1 LNLALI
7 IIFATIILSSF
18 LGIYAGRRV
27 KMNLENWTVGGRRFG
42 IILIWLLMAGEIYTT
57 FTFLGASGWAYSKGA
72 PTFYILIYGALA
84 YTFSFFVLPALWKVG
99 KRYGLH
105 TQPDFFI
112 KRYDSRYL
120 GVFVAVIGV
129 VCIIPYLQLQL
140 KGLGLIVQVA
150 SNGAV
155 HPRVAIGV
163 SFVLTCAFVYTSG
176 IKGAAWVA
184 IIKDIMMILAV
195 FIVGIGVPY
204 IYFGGFGKM
213 FRTLIEQK
221 PDYLVFPG
229 ASPEMD
235 VLWIMSTLL
244 VMGLGFYMWPHVF
257 GSAFSAKSAKIIKRN
272 AIIMPFY
279 QIPILF
285 IFMVGFTALL
295 VIPGL
300 KDGDM
305 AFLALVNKTYP
316 SWFMGFVGAA
326 GAVTAMV
333 PSAILVL
340 FASTLLAKNVYQ
352 AGFRPQMSEE
362 KVMTLSRFMVLV
374 IMTFALVFAVFFPN
388 ELVPLLIFGY
398 NGVSQFFPGVVL
410 GLFWKRVTKA
420 GVFYG
425 LIAGVTVVLILI
437 LSKNDPFLGLN
448 AGFVGLVV
456 NLFITVLVSLKTKP
470 PVGGFK

>member
-1 LNLALI
+1 MNPALI

-18 LGIYAGRRV
+18 LGIYAGKKV

-42 IILIWLLMAGEIYTT
+42 IIIIWLLMAGEIYTT

-84 YTFSFFVLPALWKVG
+84 YTVSFFVLPALWKVG
-99 KRYGLH
+99 KKYGLH

-112 KRYDSRYL
+112 HRYDSRYL
-120 GVFVAVIGV
+120 GVLVALIGV

-155 HPRVAIGV
+155 HPHVAIGI

-176 IKGAAWVA
+176 IKGTAWVA
-184 IIKDIMMILAV
+184 IVKDVMMILAV

-213 FRTLIEQK
+213 FQKLIQQK
-221 PDYLVFPG
+221 PEFLVFPG
-229 ASPEMD
+229 AAPHMN
-235 VLWIMSTLL
+235 VIWIMSTLL
-244 VMGLGFYMWPHVF
+244 VMGMGFYMWPHVF

-279 QIPILF
+279 QIPILL
-285 IFMVGFTALL
+285 IIMVGFTALL
-295 VIPGL
+295 VIPAL
-300 KDGDM
+300 EDGDM
-305 AFLALVNKTYP
+305 AFLALVNKSYP

-352 AGFRPQMSEE
+352 AGFKPQLSEE

-374 IMTFALVFAVFFPN
+374 IMTFALVFAIFFPN

-410 GLFWKRVTKA
+410 GLFWKRVTRK
-420 GVFYG
+420 GVLYG
-425 LIAGVTVVLILI
+425 LISGVTVVLILI
-437 LSKNDPFLGLN
+437 LSKNDPFLSMN
-448 AGFVGLVV
+448 AGFVGLAV
-456 NLFITVLVSLKTKP
+456 NSCVTVGISLMTKP
-470 PVGGFK
+470 SNGGFK